1 MPIDS
6 FVSDYGWLIAPGDH
20 VAADYS
26 SPTVMRAW
34 QETDSVMLANAADK
48 QKAYGQWIAQLL
60 QSQLHIDLVPLYYK
74 TGQDKWPIELRGDVI
89 EKLDKYFQDHS
100 TQPKP

>member
-34 QETDSVMLANAADK
+34 QETESVTLANADK
-48 QKAYGQWIAQLL
+48 QQAYGQWIAQLL

-74 TGQDKWPIELRGDVI
+74 TGQSSWPITLRQDVI
-89 EKLDKYFQDHS
+89 TQLDKYFQEH
-100 TQPKP
+100 TPKPPP